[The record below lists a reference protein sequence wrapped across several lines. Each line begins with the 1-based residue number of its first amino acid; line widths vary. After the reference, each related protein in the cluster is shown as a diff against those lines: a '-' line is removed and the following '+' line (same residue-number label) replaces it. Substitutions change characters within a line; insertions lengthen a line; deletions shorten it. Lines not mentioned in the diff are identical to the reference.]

1 MFEHNPRIV
10 VGHHPR
16 IVLCLSGGLMG
27 HNGTFAA
34 KEGPMVACVGY
45 VRTAMFRLWAALAVL
60 SFVGKR
66 SADVLSREEGH
77 EKDTAAWNAENI
89 PEEGWSTNIT
99 NAKWVLDI
107 SEAFKIDTNSI
118 K

>member
-1 MFEHNPRIV
+1 
-10 VGHHPR
+10 
-16 IVLCLSGGLMG
+16 MG

-34 KEGPMVACVGY
+34 KKGPMVACVGY

-89 PEEGWSTNIT
+89 PEEGWSKKSPMLSGFWIFLRPSRLTQI
-99 NAKWVLDI
+99 A
-107 SEAFKIDTNSI
+107 SNSI